1 MFSKALLLGAAA
13 ALLPLSLTAAAQD
26 ISTARGRALA
36 GVVCARCH
44 AVRATG
50 ESPMREAPP
59 FRTLA
64 GRFPI
69 DDLADVLDEGVERRH
84 PAMPDFRLAP
94 TDAADLTAYLRTLK
108 R

>member
-1 MFSKALLLGAAA
+1 MFGRGTLLGATVALLLLAV
-13 ALLPLSLTAAAQD
+13 PAAAQD
-26 ISTARGRALA
+26 VSTARGRALA
-36 GVVCARCH
+36 RVVCARCH

-50 ESPMREAPP
+50 TSSMRETPP

-69 DDLADVLDEGVERRH
+69 DDLADVLDEGAQRRH

>member
-1 MFSKALLLGAAA
+1 MSGKRVLLGASVALQLLAGPAA
-13 ALLPLSLTAAAQD
+13 AEEASA
-26 ISTARGRALA
+26 ARGRALA
-36 GVVCARCH
+36 GIVCARCH
-44 AVRATG
+44 AVRTTG
-50 ESPMREAPP
+50 ASPMREAPP

-94 TDAADLTAYLRTLK
+94 TDAADLRAYLKTLK

>member
-1 MFSKALLLGAAA
+1 MSCGGVLLGASV
-13 ALLPLSLTAAAQD
+13 ALHLLAMPATAEEFSA
-26 ISTARGRALA
+26 ARGRALA

-50 ESPMREAPP
+50 ASPMREATP
-59 FRTLA
+59 FRVLA

-69 DDLADVLDEGVERRH
+69 GDLADVLDEGVERRH

-94 TDAADLTAYLRTLK
+94 GDAADLTAYMRTL
-108 R
+108 RR

>member
-1 MFSKALLLGAAA
+1 MFGRDALLGAAV
-13 ALLPLSLTAAAQD
+13 ALLPLSLAAAAQD
-26 ISTARGRALA
+26 ISAARGRALA
-36 GVVCARCH
+36 GLVCARCH

-94 TDAADLTAYLRTLK
+94 TDAADLRAYLKTLK